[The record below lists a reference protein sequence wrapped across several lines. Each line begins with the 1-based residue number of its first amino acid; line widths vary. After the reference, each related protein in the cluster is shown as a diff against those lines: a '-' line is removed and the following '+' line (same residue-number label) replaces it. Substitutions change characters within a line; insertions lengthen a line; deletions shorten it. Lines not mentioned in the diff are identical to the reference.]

1 MSAMALYRSLI
12 RRLVIDT
19 STRYWTRKNIFRLN
33 IVDLLLD
40 SSTALDPVVFSRNI
54 SIVDVITKL
63 LGLTSPSHNFLITDT
78 GEVLPRSITDYQ
90 QKIST
95 AEKSNCSR

>member
-40 SSTALDPVVFSRNI
+40 SSTALVVFSRNI

-63 LGLTSPSHNFLITDT
+63 LGLTSPSHNFFNQTQ
-78 GEVLPRSITDYQ
+78 GKFYQ
-90 QKIST
+90 G
-95 AEKSNCSR
+95 R